1 MKKVEVD
8 FAGQTLPIYD
18 LSRRQI
24 ISKAYL
30 FVAVLPF
37 SQYIY
42 CEATDNMKQ
51 ESWIN
56 LHISMLRFFGGV
68 PLMVVPDNLKT
79 GIISHKK
86 YEDII
91 INKAYQEM
99 AEYYD
104 TVIIPARVKKPK
116 DKASVESSVGIL
128 TTQII
133 ARLRNFKFSSIE
145 EANKCILVELDRIN
159 GKPFQKREYSR
170 SFVYLKEELPCLRPL
185 PEFPYE
191 FAEWKKAIVNYNYHI
206 SFEKNFYS
214 VPYRFL
220 REKVDV
226 RASRKMIEI
235 YHHGSRIAS
244 HPRLN
249 GVVNQYSTIE
259 DHMPDHHKLY
269 TEWNGEKFKK
279 WAERIGP
286 FTCRIITQ
294 NLESVKI
301 EEQMY
306 QRCMSILKLS
316 DRYPSDLIE
325 EASRSILEKRV
336 TCSYKNFKSYLD
348 YLQDRNNKL
357 TEEEN
362 NDGALL
368 RGADYYGGRK

>member
-1 MKKVEVD
+1 ME
-8 FAGQTLPIYD
+8 FHI
-18 LSRRQI
+18 
-24 ISKAYL
+24 
-30 FVAVLPF
+30 
-37 SQYIY
+37 
-42 CEATDNMKQ
+42 KQ
-51 ESWIN
+51 
-56 LHISMLRFFGGV
+56 
-68 PLMVVPDNLKT
+68 
-79 GIISHKK
+79 
-86 YEDII
+86 
-91 INKAYQEM
+91 
-99 AEYYD
+99 
-104 TVIIPARVKKPK
+104 
-116 DKASVESSVGIL
+116 KASVESSVGIL

-145 EANKCILVELDRIN
+145 EANKCILVELDKIN

-170 SFVYLKEELPCLRPL
+170 SFVYLNEELPCLRPL

-357 TEEEN
+357 AEEEN